1 MNTYR
6 VAIVGLGRMGSTI
19 DDEVQDE
26 ASLTLPYSIAS
37 TCRASE
43 RLELVAGSDLRSD
56 RRDAFRERWGVEAL
70 YEDYLDMVAEARP
83 DIVAIC
89 TTATGLDKPGNR
101 APSAEFR
108 GDSHADLTVALS
120 EAGVPM
126 LYVEKAMASSMA
138 AADEALAACQRNGT
152 RINVGV
158 LRRFHPAY
166 QQMKAATDRGDIGE
180 PASVVHFGASSLMH
194 GHIHSIDTISYLLGD
209 PGIDEVRGE
218 LEPEDAVDQNMVY
231 ADPRARFDL
240 RMSNGVGVT
249 SVPTGT
255 IEVEILGSEGSIR
268 ALNNNADITLR
279 RAATGGGRRAKWEDA
294 TAPEWTPKSAVINC
308 MEDLVDAHET
318 GRPALADSKQSHH
331 MTEACI
337 AVAESHRQGGAW
349 VSLPV
354 ANRDLYVFHV

>member
-1 MNTYR
+1 MKTYR

-26 ASLTLPYSIAS
+26 ASVTLPYSIAS
-37 TCRASE
+37 TCRTSE
-43 RLELVAGSDLRSD
+43 RLELVAGSDLRQD

-70 YEDYLDMVAEARP
+70 YEDYLEMVARERP

-89 TTATGLDKPGNR
+89 TTATGLDKPGNM
-101 APSAEFR
+101 APSEEFR
-108 GDSHADLTVALS
+108 GDSHADLTAALS

-126 LYVEKAMASSMA
+126 MYVEKAMASSMT
-138 AADEALAACQRNGT
+138 AADKAIAACQRNGT

-166 QQMKAATDRGDIGE
+166 QQMKAVIDRGDIGE
-180 PASVVHFGASSLMH
+180 PESVVHFGASSLMH

-209 PGIDEVRGE
+209 PGIDAVRGE
-218 LEPEDAVDQNMVY
+218 LEPEDAVSENMVY

-240 RMSNGVGVT
+240 KMSNGVGVT

-255 IEVEILGSEGSIR
+255 IEVEVLGSKGSVR
-268 ALNNNADITLR
+268 ALNNNTSITLR
-279 RAATGGGRRAKWEDA
+279 RTATTGRRRARWEESTGPD
-294 TAPEWTPKSAVINC
+294 WTPRSAVVNC

-337 AVAESHRQGGAW
+337 AVAESHRQGGSW
-349 VSLPV
+349 VSLPM